1 MRTACNRQ
9 TILKAPELLLI
20 VRLVDAITNRGEK
33 PLADNNFAQ
42 QTSSRTK
49 GEIAEITV
57 DQRDVLHW
65 ICKAVA
71 HLDLVQH
78 GRRKNAGLVY
88 GGDVLAAA
96 ESLGQ
101 QITQHARRHLGTAFA
116 VVIVV
121 RTGNRPQFLG
131 REIVVDAT

>member
-9 TILKAPELLLI
+9 TILEAPELLLI
-20 VRLVDAITNRGEK
+20 VRLVDAITNRGEN

-42 QTSSRTK
+42 QTSSGPK
-49 GEIAEITV
+49 GELTEIPV

-65 ICKAVA
+65 IGEAVS

-78 GRRKNAGLVY
+78 RRRKNAGLVY
-88 GGDVLAAA
+88 GSDVLAAA
-96 ESLGQ
+96 ESLSQ
-101 QITQHARRHLGTAFA
+101 QIAQHTRRHLGAAFA